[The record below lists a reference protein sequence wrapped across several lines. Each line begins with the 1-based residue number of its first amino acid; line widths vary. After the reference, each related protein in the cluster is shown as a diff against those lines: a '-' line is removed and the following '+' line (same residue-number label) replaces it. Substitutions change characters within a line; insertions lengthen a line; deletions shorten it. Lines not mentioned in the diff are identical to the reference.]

1 MKYIL
6 ISDIQWISK
15 EIHMPQNGIVF
26 HVVGS
31 KWYKIWFKLVIYKN
45 IWSYNLEFVNIMYI

>member
-1 MKYIL
+1 MKYIF

-26 HVVGS
+26 HVS
-31 KWYKIWFKLVIYKN
+31 MWWIAKN
-45 IWSYNLEFVNIMYI
+45 IKFDLYYFYLDSQHI

>member
-26 HVVGS
+26 HASMMVS
-31 KWYKIWFKLVIYKN
+31 KEYKFWFLVIYQS
-45 IWSYNLEFVNIMYI
+45 I